1 MQIRLPKNRKLRE
14 NIYEETCAEIMK
26 EIISHIKK
34 LAKGD
39 DKPDVSSSTSWLTG
53 QMLVAMPG
61 MGDPRFDRSV
71 IYICSHS
78 PSGAMG
84 LIVNRLFGDADFT
97 MLLEQ
102 LNIEALGPVPDIPVQ
117 FGGPVE
123 MGRGFILHSGDY
135 LHEGTTRIDDS
146 VAVTATPEIIKDI
159 ANGKGPARALM
170 ILGYAGWSSG
180 QLEDELKRNGWLTTP
195 ADEEILFDR
204 NLDSKWD
211 RAMAKIGI
219 APSMLSE
226 TQGNA

>member
-1 MQIRLPKNRKLRE
+1 
-14 NIYEETCAEIMK
+14 MK

-34 LAKGD
+34 LATGD
-39 DKPDVSSSTSWLTG
+39 NKPDAPAPGNWLTG

-61 MGDPRFDRSV
+61 MGDPRFERSV

-84 LIVNRLFGDADFT
+84 LIVNRLFGDADFP

-102 LNIEALGPVPDIPVQ
+102 LNIKPTGSIPDIPIQ

-135 LHEGTTRIDDS
+135 LHEGTTRIDDT
-146 VAVTATPEIIKDI
+146 VAVTATTEIIQDI

-180 QLEDELKRNGWLTTP
+180 QLEDELKRNGWLTTSM
-195 ADEEILFDR
+195 DEDILFDR
-204 NLDSKWD
+204 NLDTKWD

-219 APSMLSE
+219 TPSMLSE